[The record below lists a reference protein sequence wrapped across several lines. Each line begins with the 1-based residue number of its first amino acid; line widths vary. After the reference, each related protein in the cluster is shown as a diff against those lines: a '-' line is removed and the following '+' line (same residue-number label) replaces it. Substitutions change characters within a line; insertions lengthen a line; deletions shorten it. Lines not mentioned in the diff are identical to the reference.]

1 MRRVSSSNRHSNL
14 NVQASNKRASK
25 SMKQKQIKLK
35 GEIQKFTT
43 LLSQLGEELRDR
55 KSTWKLLLLRA

>member
-35 GEIQKFTT
+35 GEIHKFI
-43 LLSQLGEELRDR
+43 EMV
-55 KSTWKLLLLRA
+55 